1 MRTQNK
7 LVIVLA
13 LFTALLAGPAVHAQH
28 EHVLLNQE
36 DVKWGNAPPMI
47 PPGAKAAVLQGNP
60 SEKGLFTIRLQLPAN
75 YKVPAHWH
83 PNDEHVIVLS
93 GALYMG
99 MGDKLD
105 QEAGKP
111 VKVGGFALVP
121 AKKNHYAYTKEATTI
136 QVYGIGP
143 VEFTYV
149 NPADDPRKA
158 DTACLICLSSLA
170 CPPGKLQQRLR
181 F

>member
-1 MRTQNK
+1 MRAQNN
-7 LVIVLA
+7 LVIVLS
-13 LFTALLAGPAVHAQH
+13 LFTALLMGPAALAQH
-28 EHVLLNQE
+28 EHVLLNEQDIKWE
-36 DVKWGNAPPMI
+36 DAPPFL
-47 PPGAKAAVLQGNP
+47 PPGAKSAVLQGNP
-60 SEKGLFTIRLQLPAN
+60 SEKGLFTVRLRLPAN

-83 PNDEHVIVLS
+83 PNDEHVVVLS

-105 QEAGKP
+105 ENAGKA

-121 AKKNHYAYTKEATTI
+121 AKKHHYAYTKEVTTI
-136 QVYGIGP
+136 QVYGMGP

-158 DTACLICLSSLA
+158 
-170 CPPGKLQQRLR
+170 GKK
-181 F
+181 

>member
-1 MRTQNK
+1 MKTPN
-7 LVIVLA
+7 LAVLA
-13 LFTALLAGPAVHAQH
+13 LSLFAALLSGRAAIAQH
-28 EHVLLNQE
+28 EHVLLNEQDIQWE
-36 DVKWGNAPPMI
+36 DAPPLI

-60 SEKGLFTIRLQLPAN
+60 TEKGLFTIRLKLPAN

-83 PNDEHVIVLS
+83 PRDEHVIVLS

-105 QEAGKP
+105 PHAGKA
-111 VKVGGFALVP
+111 VKAGGFALVP
-121 AKKNHYAYTKEATTI
+121 AKKHHYAYTKEPTTI

-149 NPADDPRKA
+149 NPDDDPRK
-158 DTACLICLSSLA
+158 I
-170 CPPGKLQQRLR
+170 GKK
-181 F
+181 